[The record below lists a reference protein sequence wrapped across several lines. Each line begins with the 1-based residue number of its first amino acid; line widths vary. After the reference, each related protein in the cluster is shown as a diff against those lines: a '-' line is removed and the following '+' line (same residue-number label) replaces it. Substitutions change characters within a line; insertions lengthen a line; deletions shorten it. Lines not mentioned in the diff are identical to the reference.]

1 MQNRGGKAKTT
12 IAVISLLLLIAT
24 SSEAARRDSMLL
36 KKLFSYASTIDTTE
50 FNEKVSYTYQRSI
63 VNVRRRNILLLAVP
77 TMFTVAHSGRRKYLT
92 ENYCRVDI
100 SDYPHIKFDKLAT
113 VTTLP
118 HQREVGPE
126 LMEYLIPRIYNITIS
141 ENRLLSPFHK
151 KNRGYYRYRVIRKQD
166 RLVTLRFQPKTGNTQ
181 LVAGSAIVDS
191 ATGRILSASI
201 FGEYD
206 MIRFNMAITMNPPEE
221 ENLLPQKVVLNVSF
235 KLAGNC
241 VEGSNVML
249 MGLHRHPN
257 GKVKENNLKIMD
269 QLRPDTLNEEE
280 AAIYASYFGLNDSVR
295 NDSVRK
301 NKDSFAKRVLW
312 DMIGDNV
319 FNRIRGRFGPNAN
332 GYFRFNPIFN
342 PLYLGYSH
350 NKGLVYKQDINVS
363 YSFTDNLQLSARIK
377 AGYSFK
383 RHLVHY
389 TIPITIGFNRKHDS
403 YIQFEFGNGNRITD
417 SRIADDIKKE
427 QRDSIDWSRY
437 HLDYFKDSR
446 LQLLYHYN
454 ITNKIGFQV
463 GFIHHTRSAVERK
476 AFEEAGRQSV
486 YKSFA
491 PLFEIEY
498 RPFGFSGP
506 IFTCDYEHSFKGI
519 LGSNMKYSRWEF
531 DGQYIFNMTKLKS
544 LSFRAGCGF
553 YTSHSKNWY
562 FLDYTN
568 FRENN
573 LPGGWNDEWT
583 GEFELLNS
591 NWYNASNYYV
601 RTNVTY
607 ESPLLLLS
615 WIPYLGRFIETERIY
630 VSGLTVKKLSPYSE
644 CGYGFTTRLFS
655 MGVFVSNKNGKFDGI
670 GCKFGFELFR
680 DW

>member
-1 MQNRGGKAKTT
+1 
-12 IAVISLLLLIAT
+12 
-24 SSEAARRDSMLL
+24 
-36 KKLFSYASTIDTTE
+36 
-50 FNEKVSYTYQRSI
+50 
-63 VNVRRRNILLLAVP
+63 
-77 TMFTVAHSGRRKYLT
+77 
-92 ENYCRVDI
+92 
-100 SDYPHIKFDKLAT
+100 
-113 VTTLP
+113 
-118 HQREVGPE
+118 
-126 LMEYLIPRIYNITIS
+126 
-141 ENRLLSPFHK
+141 
-151 KNRGYYRYRVIRKQD
+151 
-166 RLVTLRFQPKTGNTQ
+166 
-181 LVAGSAIVDS
+181 
-191 ATGRILSASI
+191 
-201 FGEYD
+201 

-221 ENLLPQKVVLNVSF
+221 ENLLPKKVVLNVSF

-280 AAIYASYFGLNDSVR
+280 AAIYASYFGL

-417 SRIADDIKKE
+417 SRIAEDIKKE

-506 IFTCDYEHSFKGI
+506 IFTCDYEHSFKGV